1 VAEPQVD
8 LMGDLPMRRR
18 LVSIEAA
25 AVAGLVAAVG
35 WFLSFRGLLEA
46 PGIDAS
52 DAEIVAF
59 YAERS
64 NSTTILLWLQVLMFA
79 TVAFLWFIGVIR
91 GRIGDHEPKL
101 FGTVFFGAS
110 ILFSGLLF
118 LGASLLASPAVLVV
132 IGDRVPAPDVVAMSR
147 AGAAAVL
154 SVFAARVATLVML
167 STASLGRATGALPR
181 WLVIVSYLAGL
192 VQFVNVTVTGASIYL
207 VPAWVAVVSIV
218 LLVRHP
224 RSLAVAAP
232 AAPVDS

>member
-1 VAEPQVD
+1 VD

-25 AVAGLVAAVG
+25 AVAGLLAAGG
-35 WFLSFRGLLEA
+35 WFLSFRGLLAA

-52 DAEIVAF
+52 DVEIVEF
-59 YAERS
+59 YADRS
-64 NSTTILLWLQVLMFA
+64 NSTAILWWLQVLMFA

-132 IGDRVPAPDVVAMSR
+132 IGDRLPSPEVAAMSR
-147 AGAAAVL
+147 AGAVAVF

-181 WLVIVSYLAGL
+181 WLVVVSYVAGI

-207 VPAWVAVVSIV
+207 MPTWVAVVSIV

-224 RSLAVAAP
+224 RNLAVAP
-232 AAPVDS
+232 PEEPIDE

>member
-1 VAEPQVD
+1 
-8 LMGDLPMRRR
+8 
-18 LVSIEAA
+18 
-25 AVAGLVAAVG
+25 
-35 WFLSFRGLLEA
+35 
-46 PGIDAS
+46 
-52 DAEIVAF
+52 
-59 YAERS
+59 
-64 NSTTILLWLQVLMFA
+64 MFA

-232 AAPVDS
+232 PTSADG